1 MEAALMYL
9 WNISIQAVII
19 FCVVMAARGVFSLCR
34 VPKRYACGLW
44 AILFIR
50 LLLPVQLESAFG
62 MMPQGSSIAAALPE
76 MFSVEGAA
84 EQERSGGTK
93 GSEIWNPTVPGT
105 EEPDLGVPKGTAGKQ
120 EESSKGGI
128 LEAGER
134 RQAQTGLGDLTGP
147 LFAGWLGGMAVLLL
161 YSLISCGCLKGRLR
175 CSVRLER
182 TENRIPVP
190 FGRGARSGKTV
201 QIYLSD
207 GIRTPF
213 VMGLLSP
220 RIYLPSA
227 MEERDL
233 CHVIAHEAAHIR
245 RGDPVIKMTVFVIAC
260 VYWFH
265 PAAWLGFLFLSR
277 DLEMSCDEAV
287 LAGLGT
293 TERGA
298 YAESLLRLTC
308 GAGYPAGAPLAFS
321 EGNTEGRIRNIMK
334 YKKPMA
340 FVSGLALVLLAVL
353 AAVLLTSPGAEA
365 GGNGENVN
373 GENMNGGEIAGMED
387 SDRKEDGNGGPE
399 TDGRDSEKV
408 ETVKRT
414 ELESV
419 RPDVS
424 RNTLLGVEG
433 VILDY
438 ADEDILVFHDYFG
451 LYVYSENLNR
461 MLGSLDLKSI
471 GCDATQGDQYCE
483 VYTAEGGTAVYLHPL
498 GKEEIR
504 SETPEDGVL
513 RTEVRDLGY
522 VFETESGKLCQL
534 EYSVYGRDGESTS
547 ALFRET
553 MEEMF
558 GALLAGGAG
567 RLESVD
573 WTVGNLV
580 YARDGKYTALF
591 DRNREGAS
599 TLSVGNG
606 TKVVIDGTEYD
617 LAQREGLI
625 NAVTEVSYVNGL
637 WIVKG
642 HINPNVGSYSF
653 YNTEDG
659 SWEEDVY
666 GSCMSWDSQA
676 GIEHGTDILD
686 TLIYEKDDLI
696 YDYEGYVVAAPE
708 LEEGEYI
715 VGLARQE
722 DCVTVQITSIY
733 GQEGNRRE
741 IEIRLEQRR
750 KHV

>member
-1 MEAALMYL
+1 
-9 WNISIQAVII
+9 
-19 FCVVMAARGVFSLCR
+19 
-34 VPKRYACGLW
+34 
-44 AILFIR
+44 
-50 LLLPVQLESAFG
+50 
-62 MMPQGSSIAAALPE
+62 
-76 MFSVEGAA
+76 
-84 EQERSGGTK
+84 
-93 GSEIWNPTVPGT
+93 
-105 EEPDLGVPKGTAGKQ
+105 
-120 EESSKGGI
+120 
-128 LEAGER
+128 
-134 RQAQTGLGDLTGP
+134 
-147 LFAGWLGGMAVLLL
+147 
-161 YSLISCGCLKGRLR
+161 
-175 CSVRLER
+175 
-182 TENRIPVP
+182 
-190 FGRGARSGKTV
+190 
-201 QIYLSD
+201 
-207 GIRTPF
+207 
-213 VMGLLSP
+213 
-220 RIYLPSA
+220 
-227 MEERDL
+227 
-233 CHVIAHEAAHIR
+233 
-245 RGDPVIKMTVFVIAC
+245 
-260 VYWFH
+260 
-265 PAAWLGFLFLSR
+265 
-277 DLEMSCDEAV
+277 MSCDEAV

-308 GAGYPAGAPLAFS
+308 GAGYLAGAPLAFS

-365 GGNGENVN
+365 DGNGENA
-373 GENMNGGEIAGMED
+373 NGGEIAGMED
-387 SDRKEDGNGGPE
+387 SDRKEDGNGGSE
-399 TDGRDSEKV
+399 TDGRDSEEV
-408 ETVKRT
+408 QTVKRT
-414 ELESV
+414 EMESV

-424 RNTLLGVEG
+424 RDTLLGVEG
-433 VILDY
+433 AILDY
-438 ADEDILVFHDYFG
+438 ADDNILVFHDYFG
-451 LYVYSENLNR
+451 LYVYSETLNR

-483 VYTAEGGTAVYLHPL
+483 VYTAEGGTAVYLHPF
-498 GKEEIR
+498 GREEVR
-504 SETPEDGVL
+504 SETLEDGVL
-513 RTEVRDLGY
+513 RTEIRDLGY

-547 ALFRET
+547 ALFCET

-558 GALLAGGAG
+558 GALLAGGTG

-580 YARDGKYTALF
+580 YVRDGMYTALF
-591 DRNREGAS
+591 DRGREEAS
-599 TLSVGNG
+599 TLSVGSG

-625 NAVTEVSYVNGL
+625 NAVTGVSYVNGL

-642 HINPNVGSYSF
+642 HINPSVGSYSF

-696 YDYEGYVVAAPE
+696 YDYEGYAVAAPE

-715 VGLARQE
+715 IGLARQE

>member
-1 MEAALMYL
+1 
-9 WNISIQAVII
+9 
-19 FCVVMAARGVFSLCR
+19 
-34 VPKRYACGLW
+34 
-44 AILFIR
+44 
-50 LLLPVQLESAFG
+50 
-62 MMPQGSSIAAALPE
+62 
-76 MFSVEGAA
+76 
-84 EQERSGGTK
+84 
-93 GSEIWNPTVPGT
+93 
-105 EEPDLGVPKGTAGKQ
+105 
-120 EESSKGGI
+120 
-128 LEAGER
+128 
-134 RQAQTGLGDLTGP
+134 
-147 LFAGWLGGMAVLLL
+147 MAVLLL
-161 YSLISCGCLKGRLR
+161 YSLISCGCLKRRLR
-175 CSVRLER
+175 CSVRLKR
-182 TENRIPVP
+182 LENRIPVP
-190 FGRGARSGKTV
+190 FGRRAVSGKTV

-233 CHVIAHEAAHIR
+233 CHVIAHETAHIR
-245 RGDPVIKMTVFVIAC
+245 SGDPVIKMTVFVIAC

-265 PAAWLGFLFLSR
+265 PAVWLGFLFLSR

-308 GAGYPAGAPLAFS
+308 GAGYLAGAPLAFS

-365 GGNGENVN
+365 DGNGENA
-373 GENMNGGEIAGMED
+373 NGGEIAGMED
-387 SDRKEDGNGGPE
+387 SDRKEDGNGGSE
-399 TDGRDSEKV
+399 TDGRDSEEV
-408 ETVKRT
+408 QTVKRT
-414 ELESV
+414 EMESV

-424 RNTLLGVEG
+424 RDTLLGVEG
-433 VILDY
+433 AILDY
-438 ADEDILVFHDYFG
+438 ADDNILVFHDYFG
-451 LYVYSENLNR
+451 LYVYSETLNR

-483 VYTAEGGTAVYLHPL
+483 VYTAEGGTAVYLHPF
-498 GKEEIR
+498 GREEVR
-504 SETPEDGVL
+504 SETLEDGVL
-513 RTEVRDLGY
+513 RTEIRDLGY

-547 ALFRET
+547 ALFCET

-558 GALLAGGAG
+558 GALLAGGTG

-580 YARDGKYTALF
+580 YVRDGMYTALF
-591 DRNREGAS
+591 DRGREEAS
-599 TLSVGNG
+599 TLSVGSG

-625 NAVTEVSYVNGL
+625 NAVTGVSYVNGL

-642 HINPNVGSYSF
+642 HINPSVGSYSF

-696 YDYEGYVVAAPE
+696 YDYEGYAVAAPE

-715 VGLARQE
+715 IGLARQE

>member
-1 MEAALMYL
+1 MEAVLMHL

-19 FCVVMAARGVFSLCR
+19 FCVVMAARSVFSLCR

-76 MFSVEGAA
+76 MFSVERAE
-84 EQERSGGTK
+84 EQEQRGGPE
-93 GSEIWNPTVPGT
+93 GSEMWNPTVPGT
-105 EEPDLGVPKGTAGKQ
+105 EKPDFGAPKGSAGKQ

-128 LEAGER
+128 LETGER
-134 RQAQTGLGDLTGP
+134 RQTQTGLGDLTGP
-147 LFAGWLGGMAVLLL
+147 LFAAWLGGMVVLLL
-161 YSLISCGCLKGRLR
+161 YSLISCGCLKRRLR
-175 CSVRLER
+175 CSVRLKR
-182 TENRIPVP
+182 PENRIPVP
-190 FGRGARSGKTV
+190 FGRGAVSGKTV

-233 CHVIAHEAAHIR
+233 CHVIAHETAHIR
-245 RGDPVIKMTVFVIAC
+245 SGDPVIKMTVFVIAC

-265 PAAWLGFLFLSR
+265 PAVWPGFLFLSR

-308 GAGYPAGAPLAFS
+308 GAGYLAGAPLAFS

-365 GGNGENVN
+365 DGNGENA
-373 GENMNGGEIAGMED
+373 NGGEIAGMED
-387 SDRKEDGNGGPE
+387 SDRKEDGNGGSE
-399 TDGRDSEKV
+399 TDGRDSEEV
-408 ETVKRT
+408 QTVKRT
-414 ELESV
+414 EMEGV

-424 RNTLLGVEG
+424 RDTLLGVEG
-433 VILDY
+433 AILDY

-451 LYVYSENLNR
+451 LYVYSETLNR

-483 VYTAEGGTAVYLHPL
+483 VYTAEGGTAVYLHPF
-498 GKEEIR
+498 GREEVR
-504 SETPEDGVL
+504 SETLEDGVL
-513 RTEVRDLGY
+513 RTEIRDLGY

-547 ALFRET
+547 ALFCET

-558 GALLAGGAG
+558 GALLAGGGEIG
-567 RLESVD
+567 R
-573 WTVGNLV
+573 
-580 YARDGKYTALF
+580 
-591 DRNREGAS
+591 
-599 TLSVGNG
+599 G
-606 TKVVIDGTEYD
+606 T
-617 LAQREGLI
+617 
-625 NAVTEVSYVNGL
+625 
-637 WIVKG
+637 
-642 HINPNVGSYSF
+642 
-653 YNTEDG
+653 
-659 SWEEDVY
+659 
-666 GSCMSWDSQA
+666 
-676 GIEHGTDILD
+676 
-686 TLIYEKDDLI
+686 
-696 YDYEGYVVAAPE
+696 
-708 LEEGEYI
+708 
-715 VGLARQE
+715 
-722 DCVTVQITSIY
+722 
-733 GQEGNRRE
+733 
-741 IEIRLEQRR
+741 RLNSS
-750 KHV
+750 H

>member
-1 MEAALMYL
+1 MEAVLMHL

-19 FCVVMAARGVFSLCR
+19 FCVVMAARSVFSLCR

-76 MFSVEGAA
+76 MFSVERAE
-84 EQERSGGTK
+84 EQEQRGGPE
-93 GSEIWNPTVPGT
+93 GSEMWNPTVPGT
-105 EEPDLGVPKGTAGKQ
+105 EKPDFGAPKGSAGKQ

-128 LEAGER
+128 LETGER
-134 RQAQTGLGDLTGP
+134 RQTQTGLGDLTGP
-147 LFAGWLGGMAVLLL
+147 LFAAWLGGMVVLLL
-161 YSLISCGCLKGRLR
+161 YSLISCGCLKRRLR
-175 CSVRLER
+175 CSVRLKR
-182 TENRIPVP
+182 PENRIPVP
-190 FGRGARSGKTV
+190 FGRGAVSGKTV

-233 CHVIAHEAAHIR
+233 CHVIAHETAHIR
-245 RGDPVIKMTVFVIAC
+245 SGDPVIKMTVFVIAC

-265 PAAWLGFLFLSR
+265 PAVWLGFLFLSR

-308 GAGYPAGAPLAFS
+308 GAGYLAGAPLAFS

-365 GGNGENVN
+365 DGNGENA
-373 GENMNGGEIAGMED
+373 NGGEIAGMED
-387 SDRKEDGNGGPE
+387 SDRKEDGNGGSE
-399 TDGRDSEKV
+399 TDGRDSEEV
-408 ETVKRT
+408 QTVKRT
-414 ELESV
+414 EMEGV

-424 RNTLLGVEG
+424 RDTLLGVEG
-433 VILDY
+433 AILDY

-451 LYVYSENLNR
+451 LYVYSETLNR

-483 VYTAEGGTAVYLHPL
+483 VYTAEGGTAVYLHPF
-498 GKEEIR
+498 GREEVR
-504 SETPEDGVL
+504 SETLEDGVL
-513 RTEVRDLGY
+513 RTEIRDLGY

-534 EYSVYGRDGESTS
+534 EYSVYGRDG
-547 ALFRET
+547 
-553 MEEMF
+553 
-558 GALLAGGAG
+558 
-567 RLESVD
+567 
-573 WTVGNLV
+573 
-580 YARDGKYTALF
+580 
-591 DRNREGAS
+591 
-599 TLSVGNG
+599 
-606 TKVVIDGTEYD
+606 
-617 LAQREGLI
+617 
-625 NAVTEVSYVNGL
+625 
-637 WIVKG
+637 
-642 HINPNVGSYSF
+642 
-653 YNTEDG
+653 
-659 SWEEDVY
+659 
-666 GSCMSWDSQA
+666 
-676 GIEHGTDILD
+676 
-686 TLIYEKDDLI
+686 
-696 YDYEGYVVAAPE
+696 
-708 LEEGEYI
+708 
-715 VGLARQE
+715 
-722 DCVTVQITSIY
+722 
-733 GQEGNRRE
+733 
-741 IEIRLEQRR
+741 
-750 KHV
+750 